1 MMPPFERNALQAEG
15 LYTISEDWRRG
26 NLAVFVR
33 TQLAH
38 VLHPQSV
45 DEAAWAEEVLL
56 GMRVRIRPQPAG
68 GFQDPTLKS
77 LVPGDVL
84 PSVSRR
90 DRRRRFVDV
99 WTSGNRIFACSGRH
113 VLRQIVTAVA
123 ADHSP
128 AEVVAAYLQRPL
140 HQEEKRLVSRAA
152 YQLLGVAHR
161 EQHEYMLFGE
171 G

>member
-1 MMPPFERNALQAEG
+1 M
-15 LYTISEDWRRG
+15 ISEDWRRG

-38 VLHPQSV
+38 VPRPQPV
-45 DEAAWAEEVLL
+45 DDAAWTEEVLL
-56 GMRVRIRPQPAG
+56 GMRVRIRPQLAR

-90 DRRRRFVDV
+90 DPRRQFADV
-99 WTSGNRIFACSGRH
+99 WTSGNRIFACPGRH
-113 VLRQIVTAVA
+113 VLRQTVTAVA
-123 ADHSP
+123 AGHSS
-128 AEVVAAYLQRPL
+128 AEAVAVYLQRPL
-140 HQEEKRLVSRAA
+140 HPEEKRLVTRAA
-152 YQLLGVAHR
+152 YQLLRIARR